1 MFGTFLVADGW
12 FCSCVSDRGVFS
24 VKFVRPH
31 MKGAVEDLLRSVD
44 KRAKAAEIGE
54 LSVVCAVSSCVLSQS
69 EGISEFPGLGVAGA
83 ISGLFSGKSDN
94 LRVRTDEK
102 ALCWEGTC
110 GFVWA

>member
-1 MFGTFLVADGW
+1 MKRAVAAKIGE
-12 FCSCVSDRGVFS
+12 FS
-24 VKFVRPH
+24 VV
-31 MKGAVEDLLRSVD
+31 S
-44 KRAKAAEIGE
+44 
-54 LSVVCAVSSCVLSQS
+54 AVSSCVLSLW